1 MHRGSSNVSGDPRPS
16 EQASTCPFKVSS
28 PSLIDGLQ
36 RATPEGLYLTCCSCL
51 ESLSLDMVMTAY
63 KTSGREGLVNVAP
76 FRDFLKLLSCLL
88 PESDCSAH

>member
-1 MHRGSSNVSGDPRPS
+1 MMAYKEPPLKGSAWPAG
-16 EQASTCPFKVSS
+16 
-28 PSLIDGLQ
+28 
-36 RATPEGLYLTCCSCL
+36 SCL

-63 KTSGREGLVNVAP
+63 KASGREGLVNAAR